1 MTSKLKQRK
10 KNPTHEQM
18 LVKGYAL
25 EPPKKK
31 QKKGEITSIQWG
43 SNGRQYWK
51 LMKMTKSEINSNKS
65 YKKLVKAGKQVWFTY
80 KPNGLIMD
88 FIFKYHLD
96 VKKDK
101 LGNVTVTVSRM
112 KKAKRKVNKTK
123 LRRRRR
129 NDY

>member
-1 MTSKLKQRK
+1 MTSRLKQRK

-18 LVKGYAL
+18 LDKGYSL

-31 QKKGEITSIQWG
+31 QKKEEITSIQWG

-51 LMKMTKSEINSNKS
+51 LMKMTKRELNCNKS
-65 YKKLVKAGKQVWFTY
+65 YKKLVKTGKQVWFTY

-101 LGNVTVTVSRM
+101 LGNVTVTVS
-112 KKAKRKVNKTK
+112 KATKGKVNKEK
-123 LRRRRR
+123 SKKGKKK
-129 NDY
+129 